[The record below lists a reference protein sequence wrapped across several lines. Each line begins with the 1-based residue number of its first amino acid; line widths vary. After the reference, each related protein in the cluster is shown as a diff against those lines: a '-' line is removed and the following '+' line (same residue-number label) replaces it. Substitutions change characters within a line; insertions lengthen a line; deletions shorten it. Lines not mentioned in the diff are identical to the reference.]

1 MEKVAILTIV
11 AISLFGVLGRLSS
24 YLEKSSATIAAGEQ
38 DIKDYREIGAEYERT
53 VAVFQQQLAA
63 AKLRADSAVHQL
75 EDMRDKRDELQQQV
89 EEWKT
94 AYQNECMLTTKQIA
108 AIAEKDARIA
118 ELLAIGKAY
127 LYPKTSSSSS

>member
-1 MEKVAILTIV
+1 
-11 AISLFGVLGRLSS
+11 
-24 YLEKSSATIAAGEQ
+24 
-38 DIKDYREIGAEYERT
+38 
-53 VAVFQQQLAA
+53 LAA

>member
-1 MEKVAILTIV
+1 
-11 AISLFGVLGRLSS
+11 
-24 YLEKSSATIAAGEQ
+24 
-38 DIKDYREIGAEYERT
+38 
-53 VAVFQQQLAA
+53 
-63 AKLRADSAVHQL
+63 
-75 EDMRDKRDELQQQV
+75 V